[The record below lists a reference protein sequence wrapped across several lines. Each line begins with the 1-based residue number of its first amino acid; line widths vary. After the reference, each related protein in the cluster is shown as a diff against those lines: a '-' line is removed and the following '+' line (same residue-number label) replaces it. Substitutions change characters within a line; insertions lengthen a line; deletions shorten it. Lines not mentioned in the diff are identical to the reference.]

1 MSELL
6 LGISLGLA
14 AGVSPGP
21 LSALVV
27 TTALQRGVAAG
38 VRVAVAPL
46 LTDLPVVALS
56 VLAVGAFPAR
66 VLPYLAAAGGVFVII
81 LGVDTYRKVDR
92 VSLEH
97 RRADPRDLRRGFITN
112 ILSPHPWLFW
122 LGVGGPLLVSA
133 WDRGAIR
140 ATAFLVG
147 FYGLLVGSKLTLA
160 WGVARGRRSLSLA
173 WYRRILTGS
182 GGLPVVLGGVLIW
195 QAGAG
200 RFG

>member
-6 LGISLGLA
+6 LGISLGFA
-14 AGVSPGP
+14 AGISPGP

-27 TTALQRGVAAG
+27 TTALQRGVGAG
-38 VRVAVAPL
+38 VRVAIAPL

-56 VLAVGAFPAR
+56 VLAVGAFPPG
-66 VLPYLAAAGGVFVII
+66 VLPYLAAAGGVFVIF
-81 LGVDTYRKVDR
+81 LGLDTYRKADR
-92 VSLEH
+92 ASFEH
-97 RRADPRDLRRGFITN
+97 RPSEARDLGRGLITN

-133 WDRGAIR
+133 WDKGAAY

-147 FYGLLVGSKLTLA
+147 FYGLLVGSKLFLA
-160 WGVARGRRSLSLA
+160 WGVAHGRGALSLT
-173 WYRRILTGS
+173 WYRRVLAGS
-182 GGLPVVLGGVLIW
+182 GVLLALLGGVLIW
-195 QAGAG
+195 QAVAG